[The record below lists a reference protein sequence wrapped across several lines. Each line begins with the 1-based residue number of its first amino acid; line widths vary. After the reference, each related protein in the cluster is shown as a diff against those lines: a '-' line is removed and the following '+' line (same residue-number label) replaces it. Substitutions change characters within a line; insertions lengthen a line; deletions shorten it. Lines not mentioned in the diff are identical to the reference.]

1 MNFFR
6 KLYYKHRNNKIA
18 LRKYEIWATKRLP
31 TTTRLKALSEEQKKE
46 VDAIWSPFWF
56 KPGYAWH
63 ELEYAARG
71 EFSAEIVPCDVFY
84 NNFIPKLN
92 HIRIAPGW
100 NDKAYG
106 PKFFSGLPV
115 AETVVFCIDGYYYNS
130 DYEQINVNEVL
141 NTLKSTA
148 PKLIIKPSRGPGCG
162 FGVSMIETCSLN
174 EESLSDYKKKLRN
187 NFLFQIPIRQSK
199 QLSGLNR
206 SSVNILRV
214 NSLHLDNE
222 IIILNTTIRFGIDG
236 SCTDVGRDSNG
247 EEVLNLLGVDKSGHI
262 MDKVFHYD
270 GSSTPIEQYGL
281 KPGTELIGYD
291 KVISLSIEAH
301 KRLHH
306 FDFVGFD
313 ITIDENH
320 NPVLI
325 EANLGQPGIFA
336 YQYVHGPLFGK
347 YLSRVISLMEERA
360 EKK

>member
-1 MNFFR
+1 MDFIRKLFR
-6 KLYYKHRNNKIA
+6 KRRNYKIA

-31 TTTRLKALSEEQKKE
+31 TTTRLKPLSEEQKQE

-84 NNFIPKLN
+84 SNFIPKLN
-92 HIRIAPGW
+92 NLRIAPGW

-106 PKFFSGLPV
+106 PKFFAGLPI
-115 AETVVFCIDGYYYNS
+115 AKTVIFCIDGIFYDSN
-130 DYEQINVNEVL
+130 YEQISDIDALFALRNI
-141 NTLKSTA
+141 A
-148 PKLIIKPSRGPGCG
+148 PKLIIKPSHGPGCG
-162 FGVSMIETCSLN
+162 FGVSMIETASLD
-174 EESLSDYKKKLRN
+174 EKSLCDFKNKLRN

-199 QLSGLNR
+199 QLSELNR

-214 NSLHLDNE
+214 NSLRLDGE
-222 IIILNTTIRFGIDG
+222 IITLNTTIRFGIEG

-247 EEVLNLLGVDKSGHI
+247 EEVLNLLGVDKTGHL
-262 MDKVFHYD
+262 MDKVYHYD
-270 GSSTPIEQYGL
+270 GSSTPVEQYG
-281 KPGTELIGYD
+281 KEAGTELVGYD
-291 KVISLSIEAH
+291 KVIALSIEAH

-313 ITIDENH
+313 ITIDENG
-320 NPVLI
+320 NPVII
-325 EANLGQPGIFA
+325 EANLAQPGIFA
-336 YQYVHGPLFGK
+336 YQYVHGPIFGNN
-347 YLSRVISLMEERA
+347 LSRLLSLMSERM